1 MCKRFL
7 AMALL
12 PILCGT
18 LWACDSDD
26 SKSGSEAEGECTKD
40 EQCVRTDYPHDR
52 GCLTISGK
60 NVCKDLCASKAD
72 NEPVCYLG
80 SGMAPDNSFYDSAIE
95 TCAKDDNGKRYLVD
109 IQVTNCN
116 GKGCDEATGLCK

>member
-26 SKSGSEAEGECTKD
+26 SKSGSEAEGED
-40 EQCVRTDYPHDR
+40 ESFHMGQKINFARM
-52 GCLTISGK
+52 GK
-60 NVCKDLCASKAD
+60 WS
-72 NEPVCYLG
+72 
-80 SGMAPDNSFYDSAIE
+80 E
-95 TCAKDDNGKRYLVD
+95 T
-109 IQVTNCN
+109 
-116 GKGCDEATGLCK
+116 